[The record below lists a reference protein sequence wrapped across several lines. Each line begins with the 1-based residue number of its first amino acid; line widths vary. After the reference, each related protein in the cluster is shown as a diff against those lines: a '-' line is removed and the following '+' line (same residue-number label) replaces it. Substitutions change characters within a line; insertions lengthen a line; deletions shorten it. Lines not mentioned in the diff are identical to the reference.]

1 MKGQILDQKIA
12 VFSGKIS
19 MIQQSETSD
28 PPSLVAEIS
37 ISARFLIDYQ
47 KN

>member
-1 MKGQILDQKIA
+1 MKGQITDQKIA
-12 VFSGKIS
+12 VLSGKIS

-37 ISARFLIDYQ
+37 ISAKFLISYQ

>member
-1 MKGQILDQKIA
+1 MKRQILDQKIA
-12 VFSGKIS
+12 VLSGKIS

-37 ISARFLIDYQ
+37 ISAKFLMSDR